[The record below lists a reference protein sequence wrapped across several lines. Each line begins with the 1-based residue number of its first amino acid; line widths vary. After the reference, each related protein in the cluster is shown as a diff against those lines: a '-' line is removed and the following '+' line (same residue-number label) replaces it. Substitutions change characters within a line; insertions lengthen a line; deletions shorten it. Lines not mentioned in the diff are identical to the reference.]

1 MIKWTVN
8 ADDII
13 DVIKTR
19 QTKLMN
25 NFDHAQ
31 ENGDYDKAR
40 EFCIKFNMYSEFFR
54 LVTELEELEFVDEA
68 KQ

>member
-1 MIKWTVN
+1 
-8 ADDII
+8 
-13 DVIKTR
+13 
-19 QTKLMN
+19 MN

-40 EFCIKFNMYSEFFR
+40 EFCIKFNMYSEFFS

-68 KQ
+68 